1 MRIGVVVPTYN
12 RPGLTLETL
21 ESIAAQTRAPDQVVV
36 VDDCSTDDT
45 AASIE
50 AWIRQNADN
59 GNWSLRRQPSNGG
72 VAAARNRGV
81 EQLVDCDILG
91 FLDSDDLWPVDL
103 LARAE
108 SMFSGHPDVAAAFVD
123 RSIEES
129 LRDRPDLLESYDRLA
144 LDPIAQLIRQ
154 GCPTPS
160 STLVTRRAFEAAGG
174 FDPRLRYHED
184 LALFLRIAR
193 TGTFGHLVGEPIR
206 YRLGLANK
214 IGEAG
219 AATQSFHDRAL
230 MRARV
235 VDAFDAESRSE
246 VPRHLHAWGWFR
258 AARSAY
264 RQGRWRESRKRAARA
279 LRLAP
284 WYPRP
289 AWTWIGATLRQM
301 FDRRGDNL
309 SS

>member
-45 AASIE
+45 AARVES
-50 AWIRQNADN
+50 WIRQHCDN
-59 GNWSLRRQPSNGG
+59 GNWSVQRQSSNGG

-81 EQLVDCDILG
+81 AQLVDCDVLG
-91 FLDSDDLWPVDL
+91 FLDSDDLWPADL

-108 SMFSGHPDVAAAFVD
+108 SIFSGRADIVAAIAD
-123 RSIEES
+123 RSIEDAFRGRADEV
-129 LRDRPDLLESYDRLA
+129 EAYDRLV
-144 LDPIAQLIRQ
+144 LDPIGQLIRQ

-174 FDPRLRYHED
+174 FDAILRYHED
-184 LALFLRIAR
+184 LALLLRIAR
-193 TGTFGHLVGEPIR
+193 GGKIGHLVGAPIR
-206 YRLGLANK
+206 YRLGIGNK

-219 AATQSFHDRAL
+219 ALTQSFRDRAL
-230 MRARV
+230 LRAQV
-235 VDAFDAESRSE
+235 VDAFDAESRHE
-246 VPRHLHAWGWFR
+246 VSRRLHAWGWFR

-264 RQGRWRESRKRAARA
+264 RRGHWGESRERAARA
-279 LRLAP
+279 LRFAP